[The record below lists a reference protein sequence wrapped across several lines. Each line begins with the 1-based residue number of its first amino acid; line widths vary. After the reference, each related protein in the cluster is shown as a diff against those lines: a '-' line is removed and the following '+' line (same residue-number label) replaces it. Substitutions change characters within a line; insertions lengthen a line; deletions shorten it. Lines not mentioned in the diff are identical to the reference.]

1 MAFFKEFKQGQKS
14 FGDSIAAL
22 VNSILLSFVY
32 FIGVGG
38 TSILAK
44 IFGKHFL
51 DLKINKQS
59 QTYWEELG
67 LEKKNKGDYYKQF

>member
-1 MAFFKEFKQGQKS
+1 MGFIKGFKAGQKS
-14 FGDSIAAL
+14 FGETIAVL

-51 DLKINKQS
+51 DLKINKQA
-59 QTYWEELG
+59 QTYWQDLNLEL
-67 LEKKNKGDYYKQF
+67 KDKGDYYKQF